1 MNNFDRRSFLKTAGI
16 CMALPYMP
24 SLIGQTSRNSEVSPN
39 RMLFFDVWLGL
50 EASAFFPK
58 NSGKDYTLSPTL
70 SPLKNHKNNFT
81 VFSNVE
87 HINVT
92 GGHRAQHA
100 LLSGVLLSDAS
111 KYSEGNITADIKA
124 AEHVGVKTRY
134 PSLHIGIQS
143 GNNRM
148 SWTRNGNSVPM
159 VTSLSSLFKMLF
171 IDDSKGEK
179 ARKNRALAENSSVID
194 VIMAQSKHVEK
205 RLDKEDKNKLDE
217 YLTSVRETERKLQTQ
232 QDWINKPKPKVKAP
246 ENMGGNIYKD
256 TAETYETYYD
266 LVLMA
271 LKTDSSRVVS
281 MQFPGGGAPIALD
294 GVDTGYHLLSHH
306 GKDPERL
313 KQLHIIEKYHMEQ
326 LAKFMTKLQETKEA
340 GSNLLEKTSIFMSGC
355 MGNAS
360 SHSNRRLPALLA
372 GGGFKHQGHMKMPKL
387 TEMTNI
393 YVTMLQKFGME
404 IDKLGP
410 STGVISE
417 LM

>member
-1 MNNFDRRSFLKTAGI
+1 MNNFDRRSFLKTAGV

-24 SLIGQTSRNSEVSPN
+24 SLIGQTKKGSDVSPD
-39 RMLFFDVWLGL
+39 RLLFFDVWLGL
-50 EASAFFPK
+50 EAGAFFPK
-58 NSGKDYTLSPTL
+58 TSGKDYQLSPTL
-70 SPLKNHKNNFT
+70 SPLKDHKKNFT

-87 HINVT
+87 HLSVV

-100 LLSGVLLSDAS
+100 LLSGVLLSKAAQY
-111 KYSEGNITADIKA
+111 KEGNITADMKA

-134 PSLHIGIQS
+134 SSLHIGINS

-159 VTSLSSLFKMLF
+159 VTKLEQLFKMLF
-171 IDDSKGEK
+171 VDDSSSVK

-194 VIMAQSKHVEK
+194 VIMTQSKSIDK
-205 RLDKEDKNKLDE
+205 KLDKEDSQKLDE
-217 YLTSVRETERKLQTQ
+217 YLTSVRETEKKLQSQ
-232 QDWINKPKPKVKAP
+232 RDWIHRKKPNVKRPKD
-246 ENMGGNIYKD
+246 MGGSIYKE
-256 TAETYETYYD
+256 TATVYEMYYD

-281 MQFPGGGAPIALD
+281 MQFPGGGAPISLP

-313 KQLHIIEKYHMEQ
+313 KQLHIVEKHHMEQ
-326 LAKFMTKLQETKEA
+326 LAKFMTKLQNTKEA
-340 GSNLLEKTSIFMSGC
+340 GSNLLDKTSIFMSGC

-372 GGGFKHQGHMKMPKL
+372 GGGYKHQGHMKMSKL

-393 YVTMLQKFGME
+393 YLTMLQKFGME
-404 IDKLGP
+404 IDQFGP
-410 STGVISE
+410 STGIISE
-417 LM
+417 LV